1 LNGVQKLFDEYYD
14 NITEF
19 ILHMVKY
26 YGKIRVDDLIKLV
39 KIYKKKDITAEDISA
54 IKNIIM
60 EKNFV
65 YLKSDK

>member
-1 LNGVQKLFDEYYD
+1 MFDEYYD

>member
-1 LNGVQKLFDEYYD
+1 MEAQKLFDEYYD

-26 YGKIRVDDLIKLV
+26 YGKIRIDDLIKLV
-39 KIYKKKDITAEDISA
+39 KIYKKQDITAEDIST
-54 IKNIIM
+54 IKNIII

>member
-1 LNGVQKLFDEYYD
+1 LFDEYYD